1 MHVNSFVSLCFL
13 CFRFHGNLGYKEAL
27 LVSECCY
34 VSDAVVLAD
43 LKDGTN
49 TIDQTLLL
57 HVDQWNYSYN
67 ISVLATMAYASTLIT
82 VICEHKTFFILHKG
96 TKNFYMKFVYLY

>member
-13 CFRFHGNLGYKEAL
+13 RFRFHGNLGYKEAL

-34 VSDAVVLAD
+34 VSDAVVLTD

-49 TIDQTLLL
+49 AIGQTLLL
-57 HVDQWNYSYN
+57 HVDQWSDSYN
-67 ISVLATMAYASTLIT
+67 ISVLSTMAYASTLIT
-82 VICEHKTFFILHKG
+82 VICDLKIFRFA
-96 TKNFYMKFVYLY
+96 